1 MPYRRK
7 NSRFRCSKPVLILI
21 AVYATG
27 AELFNIY
34 LNASQLSPKMF
45 IGNLLMIAGAVIFA
59 LTRHKYT
66 ILLQVMK
73 KIWEKKNRRVNS
85 RRKNT

>member
-1 MPYRRK
+1 M
-7 NSRFRCSKPVLILI
+7 PVLILI

-66 ILLQVMK
+66 HITPSYEENMGEEEQAGK
-73 KIWEKKNRRVNS
+73 Q
-85 RRKNT
+85 